1 MTYKELT
8 DKLQKIEKATGLYL
22 FDPCVD
28 AENVGANPT
37 DFALYDAALCAAED
51 RANEAG
57 FDLRNLLAKV

>member
-1 MTYKELT
+1 MTYQELA
-8 DKLQKIEKATGLYL
+8 DKLQTIEKATGLYL

-28 AENVGANPT
+28 AENVGPNAT

-57 FDLRNLLAKV
+57 LNLHELLANV